1 MYDKLKF
8 EMFRTATP
16 DRSGYSFAFEE
27 LTVYIFRKIYYNI
40 SIKRENMPW
49 EVCEVDGVLNLTV
62 LYLGTVLLMYL
73 SQYYHPT
80 AHSRLRHSRRHFL
93 SARSDIY
100 LALAITWLTCFS
112 FLRTSYN
119 DTTNYIAFFTQ
130 SDETLGQFLQENQ
143 LLRVGKNGL
152 YELYKVSLRQITGN
166 YHVFFLF
173 PALVNTVA
181 VLKLFKYYSEDATL
195 SLVIFH
201 SIGTYVMY
209 IAALKQSLAI
219 ATLLLALPY
228 AIERKYVR
236 YYLLVFAAMLFH
248 SHAFVFLAVPFYFGK
263 PWGKVTWLLLGLVLL
278 SMATYDV
285 TYGAFMDFALSI
297 GINVADIEVFD
308 GHSIHPLRVVVFWIP
323 ALLAMI
329 FRKRLFEDSTRVE
342 NLFTNLSI
350 GAAFILTIGLV
361 QGANL
366 FARMAAYYELAFGI
380 SLPWMIHKLLNR
392 RSAELITLLAGGLFF
407 LYFLY
412 EFGVSKDFGNN
423 YNAITLWQFIVG
435 LFR

>member
-1 MYDKLKF
+1 M
-8 EMFRTATP
+8 
-16 DRSGYSFAFEE
+16 
-27 LTVYIFRKIYYNI
+27 
-40 SIKRENMPW
+40 
-49 EVCEVDGVLNLTV
+49 LNLTI

-73 SQYYHPT
+73 SQYYHP
-80 AHSRLRHSRRHFL
+80 ADPSRLRCSRRSFL
-93 SARSDIY
+93 WTRTDIY
-100 LALAITWLTCFS
+100 LGLAIAWLTCFS
-112 FLRTSYN
+112 FLRTAYN
-119 DTTNYIAFFTQ
+119 DTTNYIAAFTQ
-130 SDETLGQFLQENQ
+130 TDETIGQFLQETEV
-143 LLRVGKNGL
+143 LRIGKNGL
-152 YELYKVSLRQITGN
+152 YELYQVAVRQVTGN
-166 YHVFFLF
+166 YHIFFLF
-173 PALVNTVA
+173 PALINTIA

-209 IAALKQSLAI
+209 IAALKQSLAV

-248 SHAFVFLAVPFYFGK
+248 SHAFIFLAVPFYFGK

-285 TYGAFMDFALSI
+285 TYGAFMDFALRI
-297 GINVADIEVFD
+297 GVNVADIEVFD
-308 GHSIHPLRVVVFWIP
+308 GHSIHPLRVVVFWVP

-329 FRKRLFEDSTRVE
+329 FRKRLFEDSSRTE
-342 NLFTNLSI
+342 NLFVNISI

-380 SLPWMIHKLLNR
+380 SLPWMIRKLLNR

-412 EFGVSKDFGNN
+412 EFGVSKDFGND
-423 YNAITLWQFIVG
+423 YAAISLWQFIVE
-435 LFR
+435 LIR